1 MKDAAQDGSG
11 KDLSKERAS
20 GEATQKHL
28 TLSLNS
34 AIGMGVALDPMAVI
48 SKSTNLVLK
57 SDGAKTNLING
68 YALVDDDEGEPP
80 VTDLDPPMLKP
91 MGRGRGSTLPA
102 WMTQKG
108 GPIGIKEENE
118 ETKKNTDRKHKAKKE
133 RKQRKQ
139 DRKRYREELRH
150 ERKHRR
156 RSIDSNDDNRRTKRR
171 HARIHSDNSQGDS
184 SSESEDDR
192 RRQYYEKERRRNRRG
207 LGLNSKES
215 MFQNVDDA
223 KKLIAKLEKDE
234 QRP

>member
-102 WMTQKG
+102 WMTQTG

-156 RSIDSNDDNRRTKRR
+156 RSIDSNDDNNNDTQNSGPHIRGKRTSRKHTAKEQRERKRR
-171 HARIHSDNSQGDS
+171 RKEKYAAMAKEETLWRSNV
-184 SSESEDDR
+184 
-192 RRQYYEKERRRNRRG
+192 RQYLEKAGNDGSE
-207 LGLNSKES
+207 
-215 MFQNVDDA
+215 
-223 KKLIAKLEKDE
+223 AKLAKA
-234 QRP
+234 